1 MRVEFSIGEKK
12 ISVTRNFFEVEALRE
27 LNILDGSSP
36 IALDEFT
43 SEQSLNEFYEEKIAE
58 AVGLDTFA
66 QFVFLQHFVF
76 TFDEGRHLLFW
87 EPRALEQAL
96 FLSFGVDVK
105 VAQKADLLRREADKA
120 DSRARNF
127 NWQATQTRAKLQD
140 IEDAISIQDTPGRG
154 LEDLRKYH
162 ETLVDAAERAEKAFH
177 DNARQLSDAE
187 LLFATTSA
195 ELATAREAYQ
205 AEYTTFLR
213 DARQVSQHPV
223 ISSLLHGNA
232 CEVCG
237 AKTDAAS
244 AAVKKKLSLHHC
256 PVCDSDIPTVAV
268 RPTQSLLALDK
279 KMVELNRI
287 LQEVSR
293 KKERLLE
300 QHKSLEAF
308 SLKADQAV
316 TKFESDN
323 ASSLR
328 RLSTVKEGSGVDT
341 AITRYKEQIDELLLR
356 KRQEY
361 SRRDEIRKQLRVL
374 QKGLMAKYEEGEEV
388 FAPQFRELAKL
399 FLGLDLDI
407 RLETAGGAGAGL
419 GLALEVKSTVRRE
432 TYQLS
437 ESQRFFVDIAL
448 RMALLQFMSGNKSG
462 ALLIDTPEGSLDIAY
477 ENRAGVMFAAFVKK
491 GFCLVMTANIN
502 TSRLLLALAEQC
514 GTALMTLCR
523 MTTWTDLSEVQSAE
537 EKRFAEAFDSILKA
551 QKMSETAG
559 SKRRR

>member
-1 MRVEFSIGEKK
+1 M
-12 ISVTRNFFEVEALRE
+12 
-27 LNILDGSSP
+27 
-36 IALDEFT
+36 
-43 SEQSLNEFYEEKIAE
+43 
-58 AVGLDTFA
+58 
-66 QFVFLQHFVF
+66 
-76 TFDEGRHLLFW
+76 
-87 EPRALEQAL
+87 
-96 FLSFGVDVK
+96 
-105 VAQKADLLRREADKA
+105 
-120 DSRARNF
+120 
-127 NWQATQTRAKLQD
+127 
-140 IEDAISIQDTPGRG
+140 QDTAGRG
-154 LEDLRKYH
+154 LEDLRKH
-162 ETLVDAAERAEKAFH
+162 HQGLVDAVDRAEKAFH
-177 DNARQLSDAE
+177 DNARQLGDAE

-205 AEYTTFLR
+205 AEYSTFLR
-213 DARQVSQHPV
+213 DARQVSQHPI
-223 ISSLLHGNA
+223 ISSLLHGGT

-237 AKTDAAS
+237 TKSEAATS
-244 AAVKKKLSLHHC
+244 QVKKKLSLHHC
-256 PVCDSDIPTVAV
+256 PVCDSDIPGVAI

-279 KMVELNRI
+279 KMVALSKT
-287 LQEVSR
+287 LQEVSH

-300 QHKSLEAF
+300 QYKGLEVS
-308 SLKADQAV
+308 SLKANQAV

-328 RLSTVKEGSGVDT
+328 RLSTAKEGSGIDT
-341 AITRYKEQIDELLLR
+341 AITRYKEQVDELLLR
-356 KRQEY
+356 KGQEY
-361 SRRDEIRKQLRVL
+361 TRRDEIRKQLRVL
-374 QKGLMAKYEEGEEV
+374 QKGLMARYEEGEEV

-407 RLETAGGAGAGL
+407 RLETASGAGAGL

-432 TYQLS
+432 MYQLS

-448 RMALLQFMSGNKSG
+448 RMALLQFMSDNKSG

-491 GFCLVMTANIN
+491 GFSLVMTANIN

-537 EKRFAEAFDSILKA
+537 EKRFTEAFDSILKA

-559 SKRRR
+559 SKGRR